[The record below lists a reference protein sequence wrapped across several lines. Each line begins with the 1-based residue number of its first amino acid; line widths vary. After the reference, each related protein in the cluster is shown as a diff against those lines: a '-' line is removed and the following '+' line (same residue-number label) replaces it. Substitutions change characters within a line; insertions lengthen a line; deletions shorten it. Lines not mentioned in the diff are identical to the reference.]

1 MYREVK
7 INIPMFIGIII
18 LVAAATAVLVYVVN
32 FTRDFIAQSN
42 EKMENDFQQMHEAL
56 DVENNLNEIYTEN
69 IVDDIVNT
77 INDISN
83 ENAIIETNEEEIYD
97 SQLNKI

>member
-83 ENAIIETNEEEIYD
+83 GNAIIETNGEEIYD